1 MVNPLFAM
9 QKSPRCLILLALG
22 FACSFSYAAT
32 RSWTDS
38 NGRKVEAEFSGMKGD
53 SVLLKLTTG
62 QTVPFPLARLSGE
75 DQAFVK
81 TLGGGGGGAPAASSP
96 APGASMDAKRVPL
109 EKRIWPEAVV
119 VPARSIEIAAI
130 TENVAERKF
139 VYQSEAFEFTSQAKL
154 AGSVMKEVARTFEA
168 TRVLIDSLPWGIVC
182 RPPEGRSRFL
192 AALYETRADY
202 IAAGG
207 PEMSGGVYSSGDK
220 IFKIPFPSLGM
231 EKRGQTY
238 FKDDNY
244 SNGTLVH
251 EITHQLMDDYLGF
264 LPKWVIEGT
273 AEYTEMLPYKS
284 GTFRAEAHKSGM
296 KEDTDLWEKR
306 EGFSLAIPNL
316 EQMMTMNR
324 DQWDAECSTSQKMR
338 DMYHRSHL
346 LVYYFCHLDGEGK
359 GTRFIQFMD
368 AVYGQVAELRAFFAD
383 PRVKRMDGGRFSYPQ
398 DFPPPDM
405 KAETAPFKHL
415 QLLIGERPYPKLAQE
430 IMDGYKSIGVKVM
443 VR

>member
-1 MVNPLFAM
+1 MPGLMVNPLFAM

-154 AGSVMKEVARTFEA
+154 AGSAQ
-168 TRVLIDSLPWGIVC
+168 
-182 RPPEGRSRFL
+182 
-192 AALYETRADY
+192 
-202 IAAGG
+202 
-207 PEMSGGVYSSGDK
+207 
-220 IFKIPFPSLGM
+220 
-231 EKRGQTY
+231 KRI
-238 FKDDNY
+238 
-244 SNGTLVH
+244 S
-251 EITHQLMDDYLGF
+251 
-264 LPKWVIEGT
+264 
-273 AEYTEMLPYKS
+273 
-284 GTFRAEAHKSGM
+284 
-296 KEDTDLWEKR
+296 
-306 EGFSLAIPNL
+306 
-316 EQMMTMNR
+316 
-324 DQWDAECSTSQKMR
+324 
-338 DMYHRSHL
+338 
-346 LVYYFCHLDGEGK
+346 
-359 GTRFIQFMD
+359 
-368 AVYGQVAELRAFFAD
+368 
-383 PRVKRMDGGRFSYPQ
+383 
-398 DFPPPDM
+398 
-405 KAETAPFKHL
+405 
-415 QLLIGERPYPKLAQE
+415 
-430 IMDGYKSIGVKVM
+430 
-443 VR
+443 

>member
-1 MVNPLFAM
+1 MLNPPFAM
-9 QKSPRCLILLALG
+9 RNSPRRLILLALG
-22 FACSFSYAAT
+22 LACSFACAAT

-38 NGRKVEAEFSGMKGD
+38 SGRKVEAEFSGMKGD
-53 SVLLKLTTG
+53 SVLLKLANG
-62 QTVPFPLARLSGE
+62 QTVPFPIARLSEE

-81 TLGGGGGGAPAASSP
+81 TLGSGGSASAPATS
-96 APGASMDAKRVPL
+96 GAVADAKRVPL
-109 EKRIWPEAVV
+109 ANRTWPEQVV

-130 TENVAERKF
+130 TESAAERKY
-139 VYQSEAFEFTSQAKL
+139 VYRSEAFEFTSQAKL

-182 RPPEGRSRFL
+182 RPPEGRPRFL

-284 GTFRAEAHKSGM
+284 GTFRADAHKSGM
-296 KEDTDLWEKR
+296 KEDADLWEKR
-306 EGFSLAIPNL
+306 EGFTLAIPNL

-338 DMYHRSHL
+338 DMYHRSQL
-346 LVYYFCHLDGEGK
+346 LVYYFCHLDGDGK
-359 GTRFIQFMD
+359 GARFIQFMD

-405 KAETAPFKHL
+405 NPVTAPFKHL
-415 QLLIGERPYPKLAQE
+415 QILSGERPYPKLAQE
-430 IMDGYKSIGVKVM
+430 IMDRYKSIGVKVM